1 MFSMADVFE
10 LVVDGLNYRPLFQ
23 QHPFLVAQCRLL
35 HISPYVSDQLYPIT
49 EENVAQGFGDVALVS
64 KKPTEDFLSHT
75 GDDLEVTV

>member
-1 MFSMADVFE
+1 
-10 LVVDGLNYRPLFQ
+10 
-23 QHPFLVAQCRLL
+23 
-35 HISPYVSDQLYPIT
+35 VSDQLYPIT